1 MTFKSLLAVST
12 FVFSFNL
19 CYSRI
24 PYTPTG
30 DTLPTDT
37 LKKINYDQLIDSVIF
52 YAEKYLGTRYRA
64 GGHNKQGF
72 DCSGFTSYVFANFG
86 IDIPRS
92 SRDQALKGMPL
103 EYKDIRRGDLLFFKG
118 RNRTSKIVG
127 HVGLVVERNDST
139 IRFIHASHKKGICYD
154 YTTSDYYSARYIGA
168 KRLLGENIIDS
179 LWPGF
184 HLPDSLATDTLDATE
199 PDSMDISMKTDTP
212 VKADTPVKNEAKKS
226 NIHYVRKGDTLYAIA
241 KKNHTTVEKISDLN
255 NLKGDKIYPGQKLKL
270 R

>member
-1 MTFKSLLAVST
+1 M
-12 FVFSFNL
+12 
-19 CYSRI
+19 
-24 PYTPTG
+24 PTG

-86 IDIPRS
+86 INIPRS

-118 RNRTSKIVG
+118 RNRASKIVG

-184 HLPDSLATDTLDATE
+184 HLPDTLATDTPDTLESDSAEVSVKTE
-199 PDSMDISMKTDTP
+199 AP
-212 VKADTPVKNEAKKS
+212 VKTETPVKNEVKKS
-226 NIHYVRKGDTLYAIA
+226 NIHYVRKGDTLYSIA
-241 KKNHTTVEKISDLN
+241 KKNHTTVEKITALN

-270 R
+270 K